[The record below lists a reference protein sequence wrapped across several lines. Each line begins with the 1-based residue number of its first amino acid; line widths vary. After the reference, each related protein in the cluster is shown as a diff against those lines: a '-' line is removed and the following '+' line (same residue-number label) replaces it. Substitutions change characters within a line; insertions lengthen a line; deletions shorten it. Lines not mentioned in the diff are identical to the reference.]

1 MPAIPICRWANKHC
15 SPNFAAS
22 PAMAQLHCPICNE
35 TAFTWSIDESTLPLT
50 RWDCSACNSHF
61 HEDEFLA
68 AGSTSALY
76 ASASVLVWCST
87 DDVVVTIPYSAVQSA
102 VHEYQEWGEKLQ
114 IDRRVRIAALLP
126 DLPSGS
132 IDLLCSI
139 GSRVEAVC
147 WEVASRVR
155 DSGLSQEAAY
165 STIRAWFPFM
175 SADNLA
181 RSYSQAMYYTL
192 K

>member
-1 MPAIPICRWANKHC
+1 
-15 SPNFAAS
+15 
-22 PAMAQLHCPICNE
+22 MAQLHCPVCHVA
-35 TAFTWSIDESTLPLT
+35 AFTWSIDESASPLT
-50 RWDCSACNSHF
+50 RWDCSACHSHF
-61 HEDEFLA
+61 HEDESLA
-68 AGSTSALY
+68 SGFTLALY
-76 ASASVLVWCST
+76 ASSSVLVWCPT
-87 DDVVVTIPYSAVQSA
+87 DAAVAFIPYSAVQSA
-102 VHEYQEWGEKLQ
+102 VHEYQEWGEKLR

-126 DLPSGS
+126 DLPSSS
-132 IDLLCSI
+132 IALLCSI

-147 WEVASRVR
+147 WDVASRVR

-165 STIRAWFPFM
+165 STIQAWFPFM